1 MVIIIVVTT
10 GYLNDFALTEELRST
25 KLPQKA
31 AASKNTLAHA
41 GVKCI
46 QWQSN
51 SIFRKINPCR
61 EITVGQR
68 KAKNSQQLF
77 AIIHLL
83 HMSSYARFNC
93 TLETELLQVLGKNS
107 QLWLRH
113 A

>member
-61 EITVGQR
+61 EITVESTTAEGKKLTAVICNYPLTPYVKLR
-68 KAKNSQQLF
+68 
-77 AIIHLL
+77 
-83 HMSSYARFNC
+83 
-93 TLETELLQVLGKNS
+93 QV
-107 QLWLRH
+107 
-113 A
+113 